1 MQFEEQLIQTGMKRI
16 TATVIILLI
25 TLAVMA
31 QGQVPLTKEEKKIL
45 KKEQK
50 KQAERMMS
58 VNTSQALHSS
68 QFILKADRV
77 RGRGGSMFNVN
88 PRINFVSVQGDE
100 VYVQLGSDTGIGYNG
115 VGGVTLK
122 GKVTQYTVE
131 QDKKNGNYYIQ
142 MNTLGTGGALT
153 ISMHVNITGE
163 MANAVVQTNWGSRVD
178 FIGKVVPSG
187 RLQVYRGTE
196 SY

>member
-1 MQFEEQLIQTGMKRI
+1 MKRI

-25 TLAVMA
+25 TLAAMA

-45 KKEQK
+45 KREQK

-122 GKVTQYTVE
+122 GKVTGYTIE

-153 ISMHVNITGE
+153 ISMHVNVTGD

>member
-1 MQFEEQLIQTGMKRI
+1 MKRI

-25 TLAVMA
+25 TLAAMA

-50 KQAERMMS
+50 KQAERVMT
-58 VNTSQALHSS
+58 VNTSRALNSS
-68 QFILKADRV
+68 QYILKADRV
-77 RGRGGSMFNVN
+77 RGRGGSMINVN

-122 GKVTQYTVE
+122 GRVTSSTIE
-131 QDKKNGNYYIQ
+131 QDKNGTYYIH
-142 MNTLGTGGALT
+142 MNTLGTAGGLT
-153 ISMHVNITGE
+153 ISMHVNVTGD
-163 MANAVVQTNWGSRVD
+163 MASAVVQTNWGSRVD
-178 FIGKVVPSG
+178 FNGKVVPSG
-187 RLQVYRGTE
+187 RLQVYKGTE